1 MFMVLGTL
9 YFFFIFFFKRKISLN
24 FQKLSVKK
32 KELAPI
38 ISNFLF
44 HDGEGPVEEQKGYI
58 QLKIEIRDALKNHAF
73 RKILSEILL
82 DLEKDVSGET
92 RKKLHR
98 LYDELGLHLDAY
110 RKLKSWRWEVV
121 SQGILE
127 LTQMQRVDA
136 YPFITK
142 FLNDRRSA
150 IRKQAEIST
159 VSLRPEGISHFL
171 DTTRYGISEW
181 QQLKIMEELRDME
194 NFRPPRFATWLIS
207 RNRDV
212 VLFALRLMRHY
223 NQNNAEKSIIELIK
237 HKDDHIK
244 SEAICCIKEFCML
257 KALKPLKAVFRSCSE
272 MVKIEI
278 LDAIAT
284 LGSESEIE
292 FLLKVEKQESSFMVR
307 TKALTAINDLV
318 PDTIIPTKDIMSKF
332 KKDAKDRLDKKLKGL
347 VKKAK
352 EENNAVEDSGEAP
365 IENSIDDELLADIE
379 VFEIDPLTISIEEE
393 EQEENDEKSMA
404 LDHDKT
410 DFEIGPIEQGL
421 DDAINT
427 QLGLVNAEVEE
438 EQKPQGE
445 NDLKEEYQ
453 KMSPPEREM
462 LIDTLEVSN
471 SDRDIPVL
479 EDLIEQEE
487 SSESGFRIFKMLK
500 NLKSPSKE
508 IPPVEEEPF
517 YDSKELLVEAND
529 SIFFPL
535 FEYATDQVSRM
546 ALLKEMVSVG
556 DERDLAMLE
565 ELSQDGDPKLAK
577 QAKYAKEKLL
587 EKLTS
592 EEPLSEEDHEQSTI
606 RPVTNEKEESH
617 SKELE
622 DMALADESGESEE
635 DRLMP
640 MELCFLHDEFGI
652 GPSRKED
659 DELNFELADEFFL
672 HQDSTFSEQKE
683 TKKNG

>member
-1 MFMVLGTL
+1 MLGVL

-24 FQKLSVKK
+24 VQKLSTKK

-44 HDGEGPVEEQKGYI
+44 HDDKGPVEEQKSYI

-110 RKLKSWRWEVV
+110 RKLKSWRWEIV

-142 FLNDRRSA
+142 FLNDRRSV

-159 VSLRPEGISHFL
+159 VSLKPEGISHFL

-181 QQLKIMEELRDME
+181 QQLKIMEELRGME

-212 VLFALRLMRHY
+212 VLFSLRLMRHY

-237 HKDDHIK
+237 HKDDYIK

-292 FLLKVEKQESSFMVR
+292 FLLKAEKHEPSFMVR

-332 KKDAKDRLDKKLKGL
+332 KKDTKDRLDKKLKAF
-347 VKKAK
+347 VKNAK
-352 EENNAVEDSGEAP
+352 DENGTVEDSGEAGV
-365 IENSIDDELLADIE
+365 ENINDDELSVDIE
-379 VFEIDPLTISIEEE
+379 VFEIDPDTISIKEEE
-393 EQEENDEKSMA
+393 REDDGERIMTF
-404 LDHDKT
+404 DHDKT

-427 QLGLVNAEVEE
+427 QLGLVNAEAEE

-453 KMSPPEREM
+453 RMSPPEREM

-517 YDSKELLVEAND
+517 YDSKELLVGAND
-529 SIFFPL
+529 SIFYPL
-535 FEYATDQVSRM
+535 FEYATDQVSKM
-546 ALLKEMVSVG
+546 ALLKEMASVG

-565 ELSQDGDPKLAK
+565 ELSQDEDPKLAK
-577 QAKYAKEKLL
+577 QAKDAKEKLL
-587 EKLTS
+587 KKLTS
-592 EEPLSEEDHEQSTI
+592 EESLIEEDPEKSTV
-606 RPVTNEKEESH
+606 RPVTTEKEPLH
-617 SKELE
+617 SEELE
-622 DMALADESGESEE
+622 EAIMATGVEKSGEDE
-635 DRLMP
+635 DGLMP

-652 GPSRKED
+652 DPSREED

-672 HQDSTFSEQKE
+672 HQDGTFSD
-683 TKKNG
+683 